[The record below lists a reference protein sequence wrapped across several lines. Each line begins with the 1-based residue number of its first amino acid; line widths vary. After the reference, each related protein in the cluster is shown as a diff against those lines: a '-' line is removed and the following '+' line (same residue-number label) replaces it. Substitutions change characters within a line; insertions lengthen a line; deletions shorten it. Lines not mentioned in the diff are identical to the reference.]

1 MPCESRG
8 CPPWCVTL
16 RAPGSRRKQV
26 KRSARAPV
34 ANGRPMASSHSV
46 DCSGLWDTGSTGECH
61 CLTRA
66 IPGTISTAKQART
79 TARTRSILR
88 PHQTSA
94 PSRGPPTERVLS
106 TTWLRLLRGHD
117 YALASEYKTQPT
129 PLWTLIAYRTKHDGS
144 DDAVHMAL
152 PRAIAIAIVAGP
164 RRRRDLALA
173 DRQATIHSCPVT
185 SSGSTLSAG
194 RVRRLRG
201 DTGITPLSAGVAA
214 QVVHDQ
220 PRHRRGIIAG

>member
-1 MPCESRG
+1 
-8 CPPWCVTL
+8 
-16 RAPGSRRKQV
+16 
-26 KRSARAPV
+26 
-34 ANGRPMASSHSV
+34 
-46 DCSGLWDTGSTGECH
+46 
-61 CLTRA
+61 
-66 IPGTISTAKQART
+66 
-79 TARTRSILR
+79 
-88 PHQTSA
+88 
-94 PSRGPPTERVLS
+94 
-106 TTWLRLLRGHD
+106 
-117 YALASEYKTQPT
+117 
-129 PLWTLIAYRTKHDGS
+129 LWTQIDKTFS